1 MARYVVVGSGN
12 VGSAVARELA
22 GRGDEVLLVS
32 RSGRGPELD
41 GVRRE
46 AADATDAERL
56 ARLASG
62 AVALVNAANPAY
74 HRWHLDW
81 PPLAA
86 SLLTAAE
93 RSGAVLVTV
102 GNLYGYGPVD
112 VPMTED
118 LPLVAQTVK
127 GRVRARMWLDAL
139 AAHEAG
145 RVRAVEVR
153 GSDYLCPGDQS
164 MLGDRVMGPLLA
176 GRRTRVLGDLDQP
189 HTWTSVPDVARLVA
203 AVAQDE
209 RAWGRAWHV
218 PSVAPRTQREVLTD
232 LGAQAGVPVRP
243 GVVPR
248 AALRAAGLASPL
260 VRALIEMLYEFDR
273 PFVLDSTDAQRTF
286 ALAPTP
292 WEDQVEAHVAAYR

>member
-1 MARYVVVGSGN
+1 MTRYVVVGSGN

-32 RSGRGPELD
+32 RRGRGPELA

-46 AADATDAERL
+46 AVDATDVERL
-56 ARLASG
+56 AGLASG
-62 AVALVNAANPAY
+62 AAVLVNAANPPY

-81 PPLAA
+81 PTLAA
-86 SLLTAAE
+86 ALLTAAE

-145 RVRAVEVR
+145 RLRAVEVR

-176 GRRTRVLGDLDQP
+176 GRRARVLGDLDQP

-203 AVAQDE
+203 TVAQDE

-218 PSVAPRTQREVLTD
+218 PSVAPRTQREALTD
-232 LGAQAGVPVRP
+232 LATQAGVPARP

-248 AALRAAGLASPL
+248 AALRLAGLASPL
-260 VRALIEMLYEFDR
+260 VRALVEMLYEFDR

-286 ALAPTP
+286 DVAPTP

>member
-22 GRGDEVLLVS
+22 GSGDEVLLVS
-32 RSGRGPELD
+32 RSGRGPELA

-46 AADATDAERL
+46 AADATDVERL
-56 ARLASG
+56 AGLASG
-62 AVALVNAANPAY
+62 AAALVNAANPAY

-93 RSGAVLVTV
+93 RSGAALVTV

-118 LPLVAQTVK
+118 LPLVARTVK

-164 MLGDRVMGPLLA
+164 MLGDRAMGPLLA
-176 GRRTRVLGDLDQP
+176 GRRVSVLGDLDQP

-203 AVAQDE
+203 AVARDE

-218 PSVAPRTQREVLTD
+218 PSAAPRTQREALTD
-232 LGAQAGVPVRP
+232 LGAQAGVAVRA

-248 AALRAAGLASPL
+248 VGLRVAGLASPL
-260 VRALIEMLYEFDR
+260 VRALVEMLYEFDR

-286 ALAPTP
+286 DLAPTP
-292 WEDQVEAHVAAYR
+292 WEDQVKAHVAAYR